1 MRFAPFFW
9 KGKGKAAVALGVLL
23 LMATFLACYRTYLCS
38 IEPLAEVSAAEIIVL
53 PSDPP
58 PVPTPAPD
66 PDADSPEQQ
75 MHQALTEQTVILQE
89 ISEDVDAVNQ
99 SLDEITVL
107 LQEERR

>member
-23 LMATFLACYRTYLCS
+23 LMATFLAFYRTYMCS
-38 IEPLAEVSAAEIIVL
+38 IEPVAEVSAVEIIVL
-53 PSDPP
+53 P
-58 PVPTPAPD
+58 TAPD
-66 PDADSPEQQ
+66 PTLAANPDPDTPEQQ
-75 MHQALTEQTVILQE
+75 MHQALTEQTIILQE

-107 LQEERR
+107 LQEEGSR